1 MKEFS
6 AVFKTVFHLIPF
18 LTFTELFFLDG
29 GMSGRRVSGSS
40 CFMSALSAA

>member
-1 MKEFS
+1 MNEFS
-6 AVFKTVFHLIPF
+6 TVFQTVFHFIPF

-29 GMSGRRVSGSS
+29 GMSGRRVSGSG